1 MTKTPIVELS
11 DLKKTYIT
19 GIRRTR
25 FDAVKGL
32 TLSVEKGEIF
42 AIVGPNGAGKT
53 STLKMITGLIKPTSG
68 HVKVFGEP
76 AGQAASRQ
84 RLGYLPEGPYF
95 YEHLTARELLFYYG
109 ALFGMSKKVL
119 TSRVDE
125 LIERVGL
132 GHAHGRPIR
141 KFSKGMRQRAGLA
154 QALINDPELVILD
167 EPQSGLDPVGRK
179 DVRDLIFDLKRQGKT
194 VILSSHILPD
204 VEAVCDRVGVLH
216 QGILREV
223 GTLHELTSEQNA
235 SIEILTRPIAQE
247 HIDTLPHLKLHETRG
262 QTLVLRF
269 EGNADTRKLIEALY
283 AIDAHIISITPQK
296 ERLED
301 VFLRDTQTA
310 ASDKGSTS

>member
-1 MTKTPIVELS
+1 M
-11 DLKKTYIT
+11 
-19 GIRRTR
+19 
-25 FDAVKGL
+25 
-32 TLSVEKGEIF
+32 
-42 AIVGPNGAGKT
+42 
-53 STLKMITGLIKPTSG
+53 
-68 HVKVFGEP
+68 
-76 AGQAASRQ
+76 
-84 RLGYLPEGPYF
+84 PEGPYF

-109 ALFGMSKKVL
+109 ALFGMSKKAL
-119 TSRVDE
+119 ATRVDE

-179 DVRDLIFDLKRQGKT
+179 EVRDLIFDLKRQGKT

-204 VEAVCDRVGVLH
+204 VEAVCDRVAVLH
-216 QGILREV
+216 HGQLREV

-235 SIEILTRPIAQE
+235 SIEILTRPMDPQSV
-247 HIDTLPHLKLHETRG
+247 DKLPHLKFQETRG

-269 EGNADTRKLIEALY
+269 AGDADTRELIEALY
-283 AIDAHIISITPQK
+283 ALNAHIISVTPQK

-301 VFLRDTQTA
+301 VFLRDTQSPNTSS
-310 ASDKGSTS
+310 SDTTKGPTP